1 MIAVGVGGYNRA
13 ELELIAT
20 DPSRHVFDVTDFSKL
35 IGNLTK
41 LLQKETC
48 ESKLIIS
55 NLYLAFSLGYI

>member
-55 NLYLAFSLGYI
+55 NLHLALSLGYI